1 MAIVFPWTAGDI
13 LGIIHDLCI
22 GITKTAPTQINKV
35 VEKKRRL
42 FSTSA
47 ACGRISLR
55 MKACY
60 SFLEVYVEG
69 GKLAVVRSAEIFQAL
84 RWIAAAIV
92 PRNARNG
99 LYGSR
104 VKAVSDTRCA
114 TTLYLELIPFAKPT
128 QNSCWTHMFEFAC
141 VVNNAPYPYHH
152 LTDTLEPGLT
162 LDFSLLVALAAVER
176 EIISTEGVFLLGFD
190 TALIPLDPLHSKRWH
205 ILCKPGKQ
213 ITSRDIASYDLS
225 RLAGDKCPRGTVSV
239 GWCPT
244 SVLNM
249 GTSNSGVN
257 TKTSGITKATEKKN
271 LAETSRAIQFQ
282 FGAQGGIGGSALLG
296 NVAYQR
302 QMTSKQAAVVS
313 IRSAAENFGR
323 VTQASSIR
331 VIVFDNKTKKA
342 WMVPAVVALL
352 FSSLCLIEKENF
364 MRFEDKSGNAVFF
377 TYASKSH
384 NAEES
389 AAEALKSNRDIF
401 MRRLESYRREA
412 FNDLIKAIWY
422 DMTRGENICRNESTG
437 QLVYEKNRVFG
448 YDLSEAI
455 LGKAI
460 HLRGFKADG
469 ATANWA
475 TLTKEIPVIFVADVG
490 RVIQTRLPNGPGRLA
505 SFGAPNDGPVRGMHF
520 GGLVR
525 PSTESEYL
533 GPDIDDCS
541 FRIRF

>member
-1 MAIVFPWTAGDI
+1 
-13 LGIIHDLCI
+13 
-22 GITKTAPTQINKV
+22 
-35 VEKKRRL
+35 
-42 FSTSA
+42 
-47 ACGRISLR
+47 
-55 MKACY
+55 
-60 SFLEVYVEG
+60 
-69 GKLAVVRSAEIFQAL
+69 
-84 RWIAAAIV
+84 
-92 PRNARNG
+92 
-99 LYGSR
+99 
-104 VKAVSDTRCA
+104 
-114 TTLYLELIPFAKPT
+114 
-128 QNSCWTHMFEFAC
+128 
-141 VVNNAPYPYHH
+141 
-152 LTDTLEPGLT
+152 
-162 LDFSLLVALAAVER
+162 
-176 EIISTEGVFLLGFD
+176 
-190 TALIPLDPLHSKRWH
+190 
-205 ILCKPGKQ
+205 
-213 ITSRDIASYDLS
+213 
-225 RLAGDKCPRGTVSV
+225 
-239 GWCPT
+239 
-244 SVLNM
+244 
-249 GTSNSGVN
+249 
-257 TKTSGITKATEKKN
+257 
-271 LAETSRAIQFQ
+271 
-282 FGAQGGIGGSALLG
+282 
-296 NVAYQR
+296 
-302 QMTSKQAAVVS
+302 VVS
-313 IRSAAENFGR
+313 IQRLLELRRLQKKKPSRNEQSDSISVWGSRWNWRFSVVRKCCIPTSNDKQAGSRGFLRSAAENFGR
-323 VTQASSIR
+323 VVTQASSIR
-331 VIVFDNKTKKA
+331 VIIFDNKTKKA

-389 AAEALKSNRDIF
+389 AAEALESNRDIF

-412 FNDLIKAIWY
+412 FSDLIKAIWY

-533 GPDIDDCS
+533 RPDIDDCS